1 MSEPT
6 IALHGEKTADLIT
19 RLDQAWTRFVTGAQ
33 PQDPVLDLLTDLAAI
48 RDTTARHLRAVLA
61 YGRCTRPRPYT
72 LAELADA
79 AGISISGVRI
89 AFSREDIDLVLDTLH
104 RHRQADRPE

>member
-6 IALHGEKTADLIT
+6 ITVHGEMTAELIT
-19 RLDQAWTRFVTGAQ
+19 RLDEAWARFVTGGAQ
-33 PQDPVLDLLTDLAAI
+33 PDDPVLDLLTDLAAI
-48 RDTTARHLRAVLA
+48 RDMTAQHIRAVLA
-61 YGRCTRPRPYT
+61 YARCTRPRPYT

-104 RHRQADRPE
+104 RRRPND